1 MTKIEVRLVVAAR
14 LRKAR
19 LETKLTQVE
28 VAATLDVSRQT
39 ISAWERGQ
47 SQPSL
52 PEFRELAQL
61 YGVSA
66 DLLLF
71 GIQTVP
77 LGSHM
82 LATILGSVNQAEPQR
97 QSV

>member
-82 LATILGSVNQAEPQR
+82 LAAILGTVKQAETQR
-97 QSV
+97 HSV